1 MFCITTLTSCVQD
14 VHLKTVTFK
23 VDMSN
28 IEQPINVGVKGD
40 FTENRWNETVALSDD
55 NNDGI
60 YEVTVSQK
68 TAFNQIEF
76 KFVNNDDYELKD
88 SDNRILE
95 FEYKPETIIYE
106 TTFNNPES
114 KITKE

>member
-1 MFCITTLTSCVQD
+1 MLETHMNSKNPIKMKNNIYIIAMFCITTLTSCVQD

-28 IEQPINVGVKGD
+28 IEQPIDVGVKGD

-60 YEVTVSQK
+60 YEVTVSQQLLIRY
-68 TAFNQIEF
+68 NS
-76 KFVNNDDYELKD
+76 NL
-88 SDNRILE
+88 
-95 FEYKPETIIYE
+95 
-106 TTFNNPES
+106 
-114 KITKE
+114 